1 MIEFLLAAHS
11 GWRWLVLALIVI
23 TFIKVLLGLL
33 GQQRWT
39 DLDTRLLLFSR
50 IAVYIQVVLGI
61 ILYILVQKWADMR
74 FTGEH
79 VIMAFLAVG
88 GLEFGAGRAKK
99 AQKDGEK
106 FRFAVIGFG
115 IALLLILIAIG
126 AATAWT
132 FLKG

>member
-1 MIEFLLAAHS
+1 MIEFLIQAHS
-11 GWRWLVLALIVI
+11 GWRWIVLALIVVSV
-23 TFIKVLLGLL
+23 IKMLLGLL
-33 GQQRWT
+33 GRQSWT
-39 DLDTRLLLFSR
+39 NLDDRLLSFSR

-61 ILYILVQKWADMR
+61 ILYIMVQKWADMR

-79 VIMAFLAVG
+79 VIMAFLALG

-99 AQKDGEK
+99 AQKDTDK

-115 IALLLILIAIG
+115 IGLLLILVAIG

-132 FLKG
+132 FIKG